1 MKTKQIL
8 STVLIWTAL
17 SIPALVV
24 AQSNNAGGSDA
35 KIDSIYKLQKKMYN
49 ESKTGPL
56 ADKKFG
62 VELNIARLLMA
73 DKVSS
78 ISGGFSLF
86 GVDRHA
92 EIAFPV
98 YAQFATSSQEFSEFS
113 IDCHYRYFL
122 GEMQKGFYLSGF
134 TRLVN
139 LSGKLGDNESLY
151 GYNNANLGNGNETKL
166 GIGIGLGYRIF
177 SKKGLYWGTSV
188 SLGRYIVG
196 KNDRFVGSY
205 FTLDD
210 DSPMIFDVEMLKFGW
225 AF

>member
-1 MKTKQIL
+1 MNGKSIL
-8 STVLIWTAL
+8 QTILLFAAI
-17 SIPALVV
+17 SIPTLIL
-24 AQSNNAGGSDA
+24 AQTNGTPSSDA
-35 KIDSIYKLQKKMYN
+35 KIDSIYKLQKKMYV

-56 ADKKFG
+56 AYKKFG
-62 VELNIARLLMA
+62 VEFNIARLLMA
-73 DKVSS
+73 DQVNSL
-78 ISGGFSLF
+78 SGGFSLF

-92 EIAFPV
+92 EIAFPI

-113 IDCHYRYFL
+113 VDCHYRYFL
-122 GEMQKGFYLSGF
+122 GEMQNGFYLSGF
-134 TRLVN
+134 SRLVN
-139 LSGKLGDNESLY
+139 LSGKLGDNNLIY
-151 GYNNANLGNGNETKL
+151 GNNSTNLGNGNETKL
-166 GIGIGLGYRIF
+166 GLGIGLGYRIF

-188 SLGRYIVG
+188 SLGRYIIG

>member
-1 MKTKQIL
+1 MKKTIYIL
-8 STVLIWTAL
+8 LLAAL
-17 SIPALVV
+17 CCPTLLMSQAKENTS
-24 AQSNNAGGSDA
+24 SNA
-35 KIDSIYKLQKKMYN
+35 KIDSIYNLQKKMYV

-56 ADKKFG
+56 SGKKFG

-98 YAQFATSSQEFSEFS
+98 YAQFATNSQEFSEFS

-139 LSGKLGDNESLY
+139 LSGRLGDNELIY
-151 GYNNANLGNGNETKL
+151 GYNNQNLGNGNETKL

-188 SLGRYIVG
+188 SLGRYIIG

-205 FTLDD
+205 FSLDD